1 MGYELKGKVVEI
13 GELKEFKND
22 FRKVDIVLETGGD
35 YSQFIKCEAFKKIAD
50 SIISDVRE
58 GDILNVLF
66 DLKGNEYNGKYY
78 TNVVVYKYE
87 LETKADIPV
96 NNHVEPA
103 DPESLPF

>member
-1 MGYELKGKVVEI
+1 MGYELKGKVVEV

-22 FRKVDIVLETGGD
+22 FRKVDLVIQTEGE

-50 SIISDVRE
+50 SIINEVTE
-58 GDILNVLF
+58 GDVLNVLF

-87 LETKADIPV
+87 IEQGSTPV
-96 NNHVEPA
+96 SQKVEPA
-103 DPESLPF
+103 EQEDLPF